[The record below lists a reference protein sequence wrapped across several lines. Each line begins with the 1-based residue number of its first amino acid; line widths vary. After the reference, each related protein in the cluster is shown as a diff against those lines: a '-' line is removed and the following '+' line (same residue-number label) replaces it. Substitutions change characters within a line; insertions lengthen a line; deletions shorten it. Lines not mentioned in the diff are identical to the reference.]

1 MKELIRGRT
10 RAARLSAIALT
21 VAAVSLPAMAQ
32 TRFNYAS
39 GSPSKGPEAIAT
51 NRYLDKV
58 EQALGGGFKF
68 ERSFDGTVANFRA
81 TGSALRDGLIDGG
94 FLLDTFHT
102 ADLKTSMTITDL
114 AMLVADPLVQAGAMN
129 ETILL
134 NCPQC
139 DADFGRLKS
148 MPLAYNGV
156 APFYLQCRGPVTS
169 LQDIKGKAVRAA
181 SAFGLFAKAAGANP
195 VSTVPS
201 EVYEAIQRGAVEC
214 AIAGGVWL
222 KSYNLSDVVKTVVD
236 QPLGQYNASLVMAV
250 SRDGWRRLSPPQRQA
265 MIDALPFL
273 VAEASQ
279 LNLEETSR
287 AFQEAALKGIRR
299 TAPPADLKALLVSHV
314 AGEQARVISD
324 ADKRGVLNAAVL
336 VKTYTEKLDKWTRI
350 VAETG
355 GDRSKYEEA
364 LRREIFS
371 RIKP

>member
-1 MKELIRGRT
+1 MQAITRT
-10 RAARLSAIALT
+10 KAKAVRLA
-21 VAAVSLPAMAQ
+21 AAVLTLTAVGIPAMAQ

-39 GSPSKGPEAIAT
+39 GSPSKGPEAIAA
-51 NRYLDKV
+51 NRYMDKV
-58 EQALGGGFKF
+58 EQVLGSGFKF

-81 TGSALRDGLIDGG
+81 TGSSLRDGLIDGG

-114 AMLVADPLVQAGAMN
+114 AMLVADPLAQAGAMN
-129 ETILL
+129 ETMLL

-139 DADFGRLKS
+139 EADFARLKA

-156 APFYLQCRGPVTS
+156 APFYLQCRGPVAS

-195 VSTVPS
+195 VSTVPT
-201 EVYEAIQRGAVEC
+201 EVYEAMQRGAVEC

-222 KSYNLSDVVKTVVD
+222 KSYNLADVVKTVVD

-250 SRDGWRRLSPPQRQA
+250 SRDGWKRLSAQQRQA

-273 VAEASQ
+273 VAEATL
-279 LNLEETSR
+279 LNIEETGV
-287 AFQEAALKGIRR
+287 AFQEAAKKGIRR
-299 TAPPADLKALLVSHV
+299 TPAAADMKALLASHV
-314 AGEQARVISD
+314 AGEQARVTAD
-324 ADKRGVLNAAVL
+324 AEKRNVANPAVL
-336 VKTYTEKLDKWTRI
+336 VKTYLDKLDKWSRI

-355 GDRSKYEEA
+355 GDRAKYEEA

-371 RIKP
+371 KLKP